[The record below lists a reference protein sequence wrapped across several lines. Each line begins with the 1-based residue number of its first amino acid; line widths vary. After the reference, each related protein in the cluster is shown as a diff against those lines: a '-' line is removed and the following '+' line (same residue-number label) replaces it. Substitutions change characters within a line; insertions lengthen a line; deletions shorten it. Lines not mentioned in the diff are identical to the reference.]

1 MVKTLFPMQGA
12 QVQSLVW
19 ELRFH
24 MLCSTTPPSKKIRI
38 PKRIEK
44 MVSDACMP
52 VFIVVLLFIIAKKWK
67 QPKCPFTD

>member
-1 MVKTLFPMQGA
+1 MQGA
-12 QVQSLVW
+12 QVQCLVW

-24 MLCSTTPPSKKIRI
+24 MLRSTPPPKKKIRI

-67 QPKCPFTD
+67 QPKCPFTH

>member
-1 MVKTLFPMQGA
+1 MSGLGA
-12 QVQSLVW
+12 KIPHATQ
-19 ELRFH
+19 H
-24 MLCSTTPPSKKIRI
+24 PPPKKKIRI

-67 QPKCPFTD
+67 QPKCPFTH